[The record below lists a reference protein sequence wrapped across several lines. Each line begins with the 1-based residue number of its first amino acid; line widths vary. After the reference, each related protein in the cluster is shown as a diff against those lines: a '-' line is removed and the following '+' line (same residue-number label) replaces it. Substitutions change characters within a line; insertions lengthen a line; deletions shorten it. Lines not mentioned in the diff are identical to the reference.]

1 MIFETTR
8 IERHVSKIDIK
19 QNISIEGDEIREKSV
34 DRCNQNFVN
43 RENIY
48 PRFSFPLLL
57 NESLG
62 GLSSVAISPR
72 LVPS

>member
-1 MIFETTR
+1 M
-8 IERHVSKIDIK
+8 
-19 QNISIEGDEIREKSV
+19 EGDEIREKSV

-48 PRFSFPLLL
+48 PRFSFPFLL

-62 GLSSVAISPR
+62 RLSSVAVSPR